1 MFFANLLKNIRKR
14 QAGMAPPIRG
24 RGGFLRN
31 LMLKNRNR
39 RNMLMPFRSG
49 KFNMPLFG
57 RRQGIMSL
65 MSPASYDRD
74 VNDLPTP
81 QAGASLDIMPQFGTL
96 PKQPPQVG
104 TAPLM
109 TGGNAA
115 LLPPDIAPLPP
126 KPMMGVNM
134 GMPNFMSAGQ
144 PPKMVMGM
152 KEGGEA
158 KYPNEGLAALAKVA
172 PEVVERMG
180 YSEGG
185 NVTPGFFNDPKARN
199 LYKALIE
206 QGYPPAEA
214 EKIANNRLK
223 EADMKKIFDRSEAD
237 AQKRMD
243 KSASRNLKML
253 GRLGRVGLGGGIA
266 GLGLLAL
273 DPDVRAAVGRFPQY
287 QDPFYSGLDYSVS
300 KFTPDMYQ
308 LQNFLTAEL
317 SGRPDRV
324 FSLPGLKESMEA
336 AVAAGEPT
344 FKYRFRPYN
353 TKEVQDF
360 FDNQ

>member
-1 MFFANLLKNIRKR
+1 MFFRNLLKTIRKR

-24 RGGFLRN
+24 KGGFLRN
-31 LMLKNRNR
+31 LILKNRNR
-39 RNMLMPFRSG
+39 RNMIMPFMGG

-74 VNDLPTP
+74 VNDLPIP
-81 QAGASLDIMPQFGTL
+81 QAGASLDIMPRFGTL

-172 PEVVERMG
+172 PEVVKRMG
-180 YSEGG
+180 YEEGG
-185 NVTPGFFNDPKARN
+185 AVAGVDMPSSSD
-199 LYKALIE
+199 
-206 QGYPPAEA
+206 
-214 EKIANNRLK
+214 
-223 EADMKKIFDRSEAD
+223 ADMMNYQNTLMAIREMKASLSPVQQQYFDSAVRELLGESGRTISRRD
-237 AQKRMD
+237 RM
-243 KSASRNLKML
+243 
-253 GRLGRVGLGGGIA
+253 IA
-266 GLGLLAL
+266 
-273 DPDVRAAVGRFPQY
+273 
-287 QDPFYSGLDYSVS
+287 SGLAPTGV
-300 KFTPDMYQ
+300 
-308 LQNFLTAEL
+308 
-317 SGRPDRV
+317 SGRTIGKLDR
-324 FSLPGLKESMEA
+324 EII
-336 AVAAGEPT
+336 
-344 FKYRFRPYN
+344 RPILRDQSI
-353 TKEVQDF
+353 TD
-360 FDNQ
+360 

>member
-1 MFFANLLKNIRKR
+1 
-14 QAGMAPPIRG
+14 
-24 RGGFLRN
+24 
-31 LMLKNRNR
+31 
-39 RNMLMPFRSG
+39 
-49 KFNMPLFG
+49 MPLFG

-126 KPMMGVNM
+126 KPMMGPNM

-180 YSEGG
+180 YEEGG
-185 NVTPGFFNDPKARN
+185 V
-199 LYKALIE
+199 
-206 QGYPPAEA
+206 
-214 EKIANNRLK
+214 
-223 EADMKKIFDRSEAD
+223 
-237 AQKRMD
+237 
-243 KSASRNLKML
+243 
-253 GRLGRVGLGGGIA
+253 
-266 GLGLLAL
+266 
-273 DPDVRAAVGRFPQY
+273 VGR
-287 QDPFYSGLDYSVS
+287 SGYA
-300 KFTPDMYQ
+300 K
-308 LQNFLTAEL
+308 
-317 SGRPDRV
+317 R
-324 FSLPGLKESMEA
+324 
-336 AVAAGEPT
+336 
-344 FKYRFRPYN
+344 
-353 TKEVQDF
+353 
-360 FDNQ
+360 

>member
-1 MFFANLLKNIRKR
+1 MFFRNLLKTIRKR
-14 QAGMAPPIRG
+14 QAGMAPPITRK
-24 RGGFLRN
+24 GGFLRN

-39 RNMLMPFRSG
+39 RNMLMPFMGG

-74 VNDLPTP
+74 VNDLPIP
-81 QAGASLDIMPQFGTL
+81 QAGASLDIMPRFRSL

-158 KYPNEGLAALAKVA
+158 KEYPNEGLAALAKVA

-180 YSEGG
+180 YEEGG
-185 NVTPGFFNDPKARN
+185 PVPGIDMPS
-199 LYKALIE
+199 
-206 QGYPPAEA
+206 GSD
-214 EKIANNRLK
+214 
-223 EADMKKIFDRSEAD
+223 ADMMNYQNTLMAIREMKASLPPVQQQYFD
-237 AQKRMD
+237 
-243 KSASRNLKML
+243 SAVQEIL
-253 GRLGRVGLGGGIA
+253 G
-266 GLGLLAL
+266 
-273 DPDVRAAVGRFPQY
+273 
-287 QDPFYSGLDYSVS
+287 
-300 KFTPDMYQ
+300 
-308 LQNFLTAEL
+308 E
-317 SGRPDRV
+317 SGRTISRQDRMIA
-324 FSLPGLKESMEA
+324 SALAPRGISGRTLGDQDREII
-336 AVAAGEPT
+336 
-344 FKYRFRPYN
+344 RPILRDQSV
-353 TKEVQDF
+353 TD
-360 FDNQ
+360 